1 MLRRTQNL
9 CCTAQYRQLYDR
21 RAPGHG
27 ERGEPWLRAE
37 NGEHDDQDQQ
47 AGCRPLSSRS
57 ATPSTASTRRS
68 KFPPPRATSSSAP
81 PPAPRSAPRRS
92 TPPPRRRPKAPRSSR
107 PRWSAAMP
115 TSPAACSTSRSPI
128 VQHTLATVEKL
139 AGVRSLNEAVDV
151 QADFV
156 RESARANV
164 ERIAQRGSIRQVRR
178 RRRREDRSG
187 RDLQD
192 LRFRPAG
199 RLNFLRNR

>member
-1 MLRRTQNL
+1 MAQSREWRIRWPKPASPATAAFQQISDAIDSVNKKVEVPAAARDFVKRTAATTKQ
-9 CCTAQYRQLYDR
+9 
-21 RAPGHG
+21 
-27 ERGEPWLRAE
+27 RAE
-37 NGEHDDQDQQ
+37 AVHAHAAKAAEGAEK
-47 AGCRPLSSRS
+47 L
-57 ATPSTASTRRS
+57 
-68 KFPPPRATSSSAP
+68 ATSLVGGYANFT
-81 PPAPRSAPRRS
+81 RSLLDISLAN
-92 TPPPRRRPKAPRSSR
+92 
-107 PRWSAAMP
+107 
-115 TSPAACSTSRSPI
+115 

-139 AGVRSLNEAVDV
+139 AGARSLNEAVEV

-164 ERIAQRGSIRQVRR
+164 ERVRNAAEFSQVRR